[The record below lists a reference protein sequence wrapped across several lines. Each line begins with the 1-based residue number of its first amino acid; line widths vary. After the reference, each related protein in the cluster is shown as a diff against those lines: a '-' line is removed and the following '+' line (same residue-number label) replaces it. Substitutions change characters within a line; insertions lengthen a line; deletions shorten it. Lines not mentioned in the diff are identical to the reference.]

1 MIHLRRKIWKKY
13 RTTEPLEI
21 AESLGLEILYVETE
35 QLSKL
40 GDKITNSTV
49 VVDSSLNEREA
60 TQLIAKKIR
69 EYLIQNPN
77 ALD

>member
-1 MIHLRRKIWKKY
+1 MIHLRRKIWRKY
-13 RTTEPLEI
+13 RTTDPVEI
-21 AESLGLEILYVETE
+21 AESLGLEILYVKPE

-40 GDKITNSTV
+40 GDRITNSTV
-49 VVDSSLNEREA
+49 VVDSSLNGREE